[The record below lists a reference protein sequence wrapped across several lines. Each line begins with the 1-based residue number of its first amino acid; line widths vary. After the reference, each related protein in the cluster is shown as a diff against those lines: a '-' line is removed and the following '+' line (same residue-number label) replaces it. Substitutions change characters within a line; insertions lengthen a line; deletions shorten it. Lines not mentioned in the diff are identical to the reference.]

1 MHRYYVS
8 QQLTEKS
15 DIYSFGVILLE
26 LISGQEPISSESFGL
41 NCRNIVAWDDYDLQ
55 SVWKIAEIAIM
66 CVKPHGAQRPSIS
79 EVLKEVQQAIAIQHG
94 SELNGNC
101 LIERLSKES
110 VGTSMHVDHPL
121 NLPTYQNAS
130 FPELFVQPDLR

>member
-1 MHRYYVS
+1 MLLSDHWIFIWQAKSYI
-8 QQLTEKS
+8 EKGNVEAVV
-15 DIYSFGVILLE
+15 DPAL
-26 LISGQEPISSESFGL
+26 Q
-41 NCRNIVAWDDYDLQ
+41 DDYDLQ

-79 EVLKEVQQAIAIQHG
+79 EVLKEIQQAIAIQHG
-94 SELNGNC
+94 SELDGNC
-101 LIERLSKES
+101 PMERDSKKP
-110 VGTSMHVDHPL
+110 VGASMNVDHPL

>member
-1 MHRYYVS
+1 MLLSDHWIFIW
-8 QQLTEKS
+8 QAKS
-15 DIYSFGVILLE
+15 FIE
-26 LISGQEPISSESFGL
+26 SGNVEAVVDPALQ
-41 NCRNIVAWDDYDLQ
+41 DDYDLQ

-79 EVLKEVQQAIAIQHG
+79 EVLKEIQQAIAIQHG
-94 SELNGNC
+94 SELDGNC
-101 LIERLSKES
+101 VMERDSKKP
-110 VGTSMHVDHPL
+110 VGTSMNVDHPL